1 MVYSFWIVFFLIIFG
16 MILRIRSTKAKY
28 LLEKAEE
35 EKKAELEARMN
46 KTTAEMLTPEHRQG
60 QPAPPQGQILDF
72 SKMLGTQGRKDVN

>member
-35 EKKAELEARMN
+35 QRKAEIEARMN
-46 KTTAEMLTPEHRQG
+46 KTTGEMLTSEHRQG
-60 QPAPPQGQILDF
+60 QPAPPQGQIPDF
-72 SKMLGTQGRKDVN
+72 SKMLGAQGRKDVN